1 MTPPSTPG
9 SRLLLVEDSEDT
21 RILLALAL
29 GTDGWQVDEAA
40 DAFEAAERLR
50 HTRYDLLVADYDL
63 PGKTGAELIREAFAE
78 GLLADTRTVVVTAH
92 PEPVGVEHLEV
103 FRKPLDL
110 PTFLD
115 QMRRIRGLA
124 AAARPAPAAA
134 TSPETPALELVLYIS
149 PHSLASA
156 RALEVLR
163 ALVPESTPDVRLTVC
178 DLGQEPAAGDADN
191 IVFTP
196 TLVKRQP
203 SPRTWILGDLSRPET
218 VGELLRT
225 LRVNPS

>member
-1 MTPPSTPG
+1 M
-9 SRLLLVEDSEDT
+9 
-21 RILLALAL
+21 LLALAL
-29 GTDGWQVDEAA
+29 GADGWVVDEAA
-40 DAFEAAERLR
+40 DAFEAAGCLR
-50 HTRYDLLVADYDL
+50 RARYDLLVADYDL

-78 GLLADTRTVVVTAH
+78 GLLAETRSVVVTAH

-124 AAARPAPAAA
+124 AAARQAPAAPA
-134 TSPETPALELVLYIS
+134 SPVLELVLYVS
-149 PHSLASA
+149 THSLASA

-163 ALVPESTPDVRLTVC
+163 ALVPESALDVRLTVC
-178 DLGQEPAAGDADN
+178 DLAIEPGAGDADN
-191 IVFTP
+191 VVFTP

-203 SPRTWILGDLSRPET
+203 SPRTWILGDLSRPDT

>member
-1 MTPPSTPG
+1 MTPPTTPG
-9 SRLLLVEDSEDT
+9 PRLLLVEDSEDT

-29 GTDGWQVDEAA
+29 GADGWQVDEAA
-40 DAFEAAERLR
+40 DAFEAADRLR
-50 HTRYDLLVADYDL
+50 HGRYHLLVADYDL

-110 PTFLD
+110 PTFLE
-115 QMRRIRGLA
+115 QMRRLRGLPPPRSQEEA
-124 AAARPAPAAA
+124 APA
-134 TSPETPALELVLYIS
+134 SVLELVLYVTT
-149 PHSLASA
+149 HSLASA
-156 RALEVLR
+156 RALQVVR
-163 ALVPESTPDVRLTVC
+163 SLVPETTLDVRLTVC
-178 DLGQEPAAGDADN
+178 DLAVQPEAGEADN
-191 IVFTP
+191 VVFTP

-225 LRVNPS
+225 LRVTPS